1 MAINNLSLSEHIC
14 IQANICKYQDFKVN
28 LSSGMELPQFRLW
41 GYKSKFDKTYQTS
54 YATKPHSD
62 ASPSQ
67 MPLLWSAST
76 NRWEWTPV
84 KFGKVNN
91 SGTSGTWQWKIP
103 ILTIGHTSSN
113 DGWSIEMLVFR
124 KSISPKPSCCE
135 LKGGKFSSSMPAN
148 KLSHSDLSID
158 FHRQSLS
165 VLPCIWVFSF
175 HKTGHQTMVSMARWA
190 MGAIL

>member
-1 MAINNLSLSEHIC
+1 MKILIAVLPQHMRWESTTCPLSEHIL
-14 IQANICKYQDFKVN
+14 IQANIKISKSACQVVWSFPNLGFEDTS
-28 LSSGMELPQFRLW
+28 LSSTRHTKHLMPPSRIVMLLHLRCHYCGAPQHR
-41 GYKSKFDKTYQTS
+41 Y
-54 YATKPHSD
+54 
-62 ASPSQ
+62 
-67 MPLLWSAST
+67 
-76 NRWEWTPV
+76 TP
-84 KFGKVNN
+84 KNKR
-91 SGTSGTWQWKIP
+91 WQWKIP

-113 DGWSIEMLVFR
+113 DGWSIAMLVFR

-148 KLSHSDLSID
+148 KLSHSDLSIA
-158 FHRQSLS
+158 FHRQNLS